1 MSNRELSHEAPS
13 LPNSGTDD
21 NLTTQRNPRP
31 ATFSSMPDEIILVIF
46 GFVLDGTP
54 PFVTTGPC
62 CAPPQ
67 SRPNPEYVRNCY
79 QTCRQFRRVA
89 AELLF
94 THVPVRRLPSSIERL
109 EKICADPAFCMN
121 TRVVEIDVV
130 LYKQTGNKESFASFI
145 RTQRDRLQR
154 CHAIPFPPSDLQAQV
169 AEVAKL
175 RILESWKRLALQ
187 ARTDL
192 SELPPDQP
200 DFTQQQLL
208 LWMWRRYRQIF
219 REQGILLSNNDFTRR
234 VAAAIA
240 RMPSLK
246 ELRFSDGYRDDH
258 LPGLENTP
266 RLEIM
271 VDREGNLD
279 ENALMEGAADYSY
292 STSIEQDDG
301 FYYRQ
306 GDVTPYNVLVETPIA
321 AHQAGVRF
329 NKVDIR
335 FWNYIDLTMFAKQSE
350 TRAALSLAF
359 GQVHSFFLASQCL
372 DSFEKWGRCG
382 VPQDVVPC
390 DSQPPWYAERASL
403 HLDLGRIR
411 YNPWCPGDVWP

>member
-1 MSNRELSHEAPS
+1 MYRHHQLLGSKSALLSSCPPPNTSETAICPPSLDAHTQHGIPPPCRIANCLRGTS

-62 CAPPQ
+62 YAPPQ

-154 CHAIPFPPSDLQAQV
+154 CPAIPFPPSDLQAHLQV

-175 RILESWKRLALQ
+175 RILESWKRRALQ

-192 SELPPDQP
+192 SELPPDHP

-219 REQGILLSNNDFTRR
+219 
-234 VAAAIA
+234 
-240 RMPSLK
+240 
-246 ELRFSDGYRDDH
+246 
-258 LPGLENTP
+258 
-266 RLEIM
+266 
-271 VDREGNLD
+271 
-279 ENALMEGAADYSY
+279 
-292 STSIEQDDG
+292 
-301 FYYRQ
+301 
-306 GDVTPYNVLVETPIA
+306 
-321 AHQAGVRF
+321 
-329 NKVDIR
+329 
-335 FWNYIDLTMFAKQSE
+335 
-350 TRAALSLAF
+350 
-359 GQVHSFFLASQCL
+359 
-372 DSFEKWGRCG
+372 
-382 VPQDVVPC
+382 
-390 DSQPPWYAERASL
+390 
-403 HLDLGRIR
+403 
-411 YNPWCPGDVWP
+411 